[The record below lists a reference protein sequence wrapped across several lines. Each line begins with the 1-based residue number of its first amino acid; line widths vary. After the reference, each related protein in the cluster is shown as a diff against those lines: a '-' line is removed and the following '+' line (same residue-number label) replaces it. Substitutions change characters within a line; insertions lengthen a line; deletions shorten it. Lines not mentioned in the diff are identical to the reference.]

1 MNPSNAKL
9 NFSCIFN
16 IGRTTYVDFFPFYN
30 SEGGTELNILRA
42 IIHYKKYELLTHPV
56 CELFLH
62 LKARRA
68 RNFYW
73 MNNFLSF
80 LFTILAAIYVFA
92 SYGHWDGDDVYNIT
106 CYDINDT
113 VSETTEV
120 CHFQNACY
128 TYYLNIPLM
137 ILSLLNL
144 FLNFFKYMQDPSSI
158 LNLNHWRS
166 VPEEYFH
173 ILTFAF
179 ICIDQI
185 CMPIKYHQLLVAW
198 LHSIHV
204 EHWCTP
210 LQEFLALPFSSKPLT
225 TSKRVLWFWS
235 WAILHFLLDGSLLSM
250 FYLEVTKTTVLMTL
264 VQQYWRFF
272 QCFFLNSLL
281 INHFKSIPSFI
292 MLRVLMKQSITFLFS
307 SFTFG
312 SCLKCVSYW
321 WIWPLAQQFLTFRYG
336 WLFLML
342 LIGD

>member
-42 IIHYKKYELLTHPV
+42 IIHFKKYELLTHPV

-185 CMPIKYHQLLVAW
+185 CMPIKYHQLLGGLIAFYSCRT
-198 LHSIHV
+198 LMYTIARIPSIAIFIETIDHIKKSTLILILSYSPFFVGWIITFHVLLGGDKDNSFNDIGSTILKIFSMFLSEFSFDQSFQKYTKFYHV
-204 EHWCTP
+204 ESVDETVYNIFVFIFYIWFMFEMC
-210 LQEFLALPFSSKPLT
+210 LILMNLT
-225 TSKRVLWFWS
+225 IGT
-235 WAILHFLLDGSLLSM
+235 AISNIQVWLIMSN
-250 FYLEVTKTTVLMTL
+250 VT
-264 VQQYWRFF
+264 YW
-272 QCFFLNSLL
+272 
-281 INHFKSIPSFI
+281 
-292 MLRVLMKQSITFLFS
+292 
-307 SFTFG
+307 
-312 SCLKCVSYW
+312 
-321 WIWPLAQQFLTFRYG
+321 
-336 WLFLML
+336 
-342 LIGD
+342 